1 MRAREKER
9 LIEAVGG
16 VSSDVYGE
24 PLYLRPYEQDDKL
37 IAELARALGVK
48 KAQIAQK
55 LLHLALRDK
64 TIELPNDKRQAEKL
78 DWLIGRE
85 KHRAVQDDLQTARL
99 ERLEE
104 HARQLERLIERS
116 AENTRFVRVLTGE
129 IFCITSVCMSYLNQI
144 FRKLIEYLS
153 PNEVEQKNSAD
164 FADRNILGL
173 IEHSLVELE
182 KIGEHHNLDLSEVE
196 PEMLYLFTK
205 IEKIKQRLLP
215 PGQ

>member
-16 VSSDVYGE
+16 ISSDVYGE

-48 KAQIAQK
+48 KAAVAQK
-55 LLHLALRDK
+55 VLHLALRDK
-64 TIELPNDKRQAEKL
+64 TIEFPDDKRQAEKL
-78 DWLIGRE
+78 DWLISRE
-85 KHRAVQDDLQTARL
+85 KHRAVQNDLQTAQF

-104 HARQLERLIERS
+104 HAREVERMIETI

-144 FRKLIEYLS
+144 FRKLVEYLS
-153 PNEVEQKNSAD
+153 PIEVEQKNSAD
-164 FADRNILGL
+164 FANRNILGL

-182 KIGEHHNLDLSEVE
+182 KIGEHHNLDLSGVE
-196 PEMLYLFTK
+196 PELLYLFTK